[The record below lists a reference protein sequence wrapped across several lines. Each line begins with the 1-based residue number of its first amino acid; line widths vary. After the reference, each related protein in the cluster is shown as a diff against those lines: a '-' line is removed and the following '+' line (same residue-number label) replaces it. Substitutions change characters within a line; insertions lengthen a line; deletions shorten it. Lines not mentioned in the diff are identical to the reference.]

1 MDLRAASDFL
11 LMPQMNV
18 QPVPVH
24 SPGPLPPPTI
34 GLILGRGSLTLQ
46 GLIIYPG
53 IVDPYHKEEIQV
65 LCSSPRGVFSIK
77 QGDRIAQLV
86 LLPSLGDG
94 ETYTLQKRAMG
105 SSGSDSAYLAIPLNE
120 RPTIKLLINGKEFEG
135 IMDSGADKSIISL
148 HWWPKSWPTVVSS
161 HSLQGLGYQSSPAI
175 SASAL
180 TWRDAEGKQGCFT
193 PYVLPLPVNLWG
205 RDVLQAMGMTLTN
218 EYSPQASAIMAKMGY
233 TNGRGLGR
241 QEQGRIKPITQH
253 GNRGRKGLGFI

>member
-24 SPGPLPPPTI
+24 SPGPLPPATI

-135 IMDSGADKSIISL
+135 IMDTGADKK
-148 HWWPKSWPTVVSS
+148 H
-161 HSLQGLGYQSSPAI
+161 Y
-175 SASAL
+175 
-180 TWRDAEGKQGCFT
+180 FT
-193 PYVLPLPVNLWG
+193 PLVAEVLAHCCFISFSTRSWIPVLSCHQCLSLNL
-205 RDVLQAMGMTLTN
+205 A
-218 EYSPQASAIMAKMGY
+218 EC
-233 TNGRGLGR
+233 
-241 QEQGRIKPITQH
+241 
-253 GNRGRKGLGFI
+253 